1 MGAFDN
7 YECDGQITI
16 TDYLATKIK
25 LKEVKDLTEW
35 INGQGKA
42 QYGQVKDL
50 IRDAGILTDEDD
62 IDRMTN
68 KVSVYILEMSI
79 GYMAYL
85 REESQ

>member
-50 IRDAGILTDEDD
+50 IRNTGILTDEEA

-68 KVSVYILEMSI
+68 TVSVYILEMSI
-79 GYMAYL
+79 GYMKYL